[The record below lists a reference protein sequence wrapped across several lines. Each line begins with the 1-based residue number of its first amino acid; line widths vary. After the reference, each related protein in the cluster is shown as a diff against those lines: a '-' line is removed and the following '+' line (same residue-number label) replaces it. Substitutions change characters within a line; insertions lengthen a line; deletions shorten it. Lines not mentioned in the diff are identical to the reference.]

1 MFGNNERK
9 IRKAIPTISE
19 LTGISAGML
28 SAYFFGER
36 DGSMAAAGFIQSV
49 LADFLSRVLSPR
61 QEQRVL
67 TVAALAVDYIE
78 RRLQNPDEQLRTD
91 GFFSEGTIIRSDA
104 QEVVDSMLFTVE
116 DDPQEQKIPYMAHL
130 IENGC
135 FDASIHP
142 GLLHFLYKESKS
154 LTYRQLCILK
164 LIIENKYPLSLKS
177 TVETPW
183 LTEEPMPMLSKETF
197 PTLVECINLGH
208 RGYIDYKLSPADD
221 TLSGPVA
228 LLVPHSM
235 RSLVPAGQ
243 MYVHMGLADI
253 PEDDVLPLAKSLS

>member
-9 IRKAIPTISE
+9 IRKAIPKVSE
-19 LTGISAGML
+19 ITGISSGML
-28 SAYFFGER
+28 LAYFLEER
-36 DGSMAAAGFIQSV
+36 DGSIAAAGFIQQV
-49 LADFLSRVLSPR
+49 LADFLNRVLSPM
-61 QEQRVL
+61 QEHRVL
-67 TVAALAVDYIE
+67 TVSAFAVDFIE
-78 RRLQNPDEQLRTD
+78 KRLKNGEKLRDD
-91 GFFSEGTIIRSDA
+91 GFFTEGTISRSDA
-104 QEVVDSMLFTVE
+104 VEVVDSMLFTVE

-164 LIIENKYPLSLKS
+164 MIIENKYPLSLKS

-183 LTEEPMPMLSKETF
+183 LSVDPVPLLSKDSF
-197 PTLVECINLGH
+197 PTLVECVNLGH
-208 RGYIDYKLSPADD
+208 RGYIDFEQSPSDD
-221 TLSGPVA
+221 IRSGPVA

-235 RSLVPAGQ
+235 RTRVPAGQ

>member
-1 MFGNNERK
+1 
-9 IRKAIPTISE
+9 
-19 LTGISAGML
+19 
-28 SAYFFGER
+28 
-36 DGSMAAAGFIQSV
+36 MAAGGLIQPV
-49 LADFLSRVLSPR
+49 LADFLNRVLSPM
-61 QEQRVL
+61 QEHRVL
-67 TVAALAVDYIE
+67 TVSALAVDFIE
-78 RRLQNPDEQLRTD
+78 KRLKDGEKLRED
-91 GFFSEGTIIRSDA
+91 GFFSEGTISRSDA
-104 QEVVDSMLFTVE
+104 VEVVDSMLFTVE

-164 LIIENKYPLSLKS
+164 LIIENRHPLNLKS
-177 TVETPW
+177 TIETPW
-183 LTEEPMPMLSKETF
+183 PTEKPMPMLSKDTF
-197 PTLVECINLGH
+197 PTLVECVNLGH

-221 TLSGPVA
+221 TRSGPVA

-253 PEDDVLPLAKSLS
+253 PEDDVLPLAKSLR

>member
-1 MFGNNERK
+1 MFGNNKKK

-19 LTGISAGML
+19 ATGIAAGTL
-28 SAYFFGER
+28 IAYFLKSSSTG
-36 DGSMAAAGFIQSV
+36 MAAGGLIQPV
-49 LADFLSRVLSPR
+49 LADFLNRVLSPR
-61 QEQRVL
+61 QEHRVL
-67 TVAALAVDYIE
+67 TVSALAVDFIE
-78 RRLQNPDEQLRTD
+78 KRLKDGEKLRED
-91 GFFSEGTIIRSDA
+91 GFFSEGTISRSDA
-104 QEVVDSMLFTVE
+104 VEVVDSMLFTVE

-164 LIIENKYPLSLKS
+164 LIIENKYPLGLKS
-177 TVETPW
+177 TVDPSP
-183 LTEEPMPMLSKETF
+183 LTEDLMPMFSKDTF
-197 PTLVECINLGH
+197 PTLVECVNLGH

-221 TLSGPVA
+221 TRSGPVA

-243 MYVHMGLADI
+243 MYAHMGLADI
-253 PEDDVLPLAKSLS
+253 PEGDVLPLAKSLR